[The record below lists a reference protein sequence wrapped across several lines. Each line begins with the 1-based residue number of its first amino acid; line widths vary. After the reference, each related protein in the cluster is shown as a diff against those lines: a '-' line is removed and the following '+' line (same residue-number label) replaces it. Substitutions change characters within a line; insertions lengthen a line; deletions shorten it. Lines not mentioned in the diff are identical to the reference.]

1 MKMFKKLTGNHNK
14 SRKVKATISL
24 ALLAA
29 LALTAFGCNR
39 KPRYI
44 QVPVPVNSE
53 VPSDPSKSEVPA
65 NSETPADP
73 SNSETPA
80 DPSNSETPAAGE
92 EQLPPRG
99 NIGGIEYS
107 ISQCDYFQKS
117 KKPGYYID
125 TLDEPNA
132 PYFFFI
138 TSGRKNTGGYGV
150 EIVNIEVD
158 ENKNM
163 VVTVEFTSPKLS
175 DVVTQAIT
183 YPCAQLTVSEYPA
196 SIVIKTTGG
205 LELPCLN

>member
-1 MKMFKKLTGNHNK
+1 MFKRTVNTTENRNKTNRNK
-14 SRKVKATISL
+14 SRKTKAAISMI
-24 ALLAA
+24 LLAA
-29 LALTAFGCNR
+29 LALTAFGCKSR
-39 KPRYI
+39 PRYI

-65 NSETPADP
+65 DP
-73 SNSETPA
+73 SN
-80 DPSNSETPAAGE
+80 NETPAAGE
-92 EQLPPRG
+92 EQLLPRG

>member
-44 QVPVPVNSE
+44 QEPVPVNSE

-65 NSETPADP
+65 DPSNGETPADP
-73 SNSETPA
+73 SNG
-80 DPSNSETPAAGE
+80 ETPAAGE

-107 ISQCDYFQKS
+107 ISSAIIFKRARNRVT
-117 KKPGYYID
+117 
-125 TLDEPNA
+125 TL
-132 PYFFFI
+132 
-138 TSGRKNTGGYGV
+138 TRL
-150 EIVNIEVD
+150 
-158 ENKNM
+158 
-163 VVTVEFTSPKLS
+163 TSP
-175 DVVTQAIT
+175 TH
-183 YPCAQLTVSEYPA
+183 LTFSSLPA
-196 SIVIKTTGG
+196 EERIPAATALKS
-205 LELPCLN
+205 

>member
-1 MKMFKKLTGNHNK
+1 MFKRTVNATENRNKTNRNK
-14 SRKVKATISL
+14 SRKTKAAISMI
-24 ALLAA
+24 LLAA

-44 QVPVPVNSE
+44 QEPVPVNSE

-65 NSETPADP
+65 DP
-73 SNSETPA
+73 SNG
-80 DPSNSETPAAGE
+80 ETPAAGE

-205 LELPCLN
+205 LELPVLD